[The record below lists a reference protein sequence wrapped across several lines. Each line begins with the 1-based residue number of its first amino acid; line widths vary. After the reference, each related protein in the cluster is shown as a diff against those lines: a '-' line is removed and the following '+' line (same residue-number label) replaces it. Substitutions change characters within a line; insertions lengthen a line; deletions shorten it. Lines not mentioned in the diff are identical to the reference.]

1 VTCREARDLFSALAD
16 DALAAGERAP
26 VEAHLAG
33 CADCR
38 REWERFGR
46 TVALL
51 HAVEP
56 ARAPVGFVDRVLEA
70 ARPVPW
76 YRRLARDAFLPLPRK
91 LPLEAAAILLVGGL
105 ALWTFQRMPEQQQA
119 ARVETDSRA
128 ATPSSADRPPAAEKV
143 TAPKREPEV
152 ASRRDPAPPTS
163 TPSAAEPA
171 PVAQAP
177 ADTALRR
184 SKVGGLSKDEAFSD
198 RATPATPPPL
208 STPAPGTLERE
219 NKADRT
225 AESGA
230 APAPRRDAGTRAPE
244 LRAAAKTAPPAGGR
258 LIVANADT
266 AVRDL
271 TALVAR
277 LGGAQVAQRAEGEA
291 IVMEVTLP
299 AGAYA
304 ELRREL
310 RRLGTYQPERE
321 PADPGAPAHV
331 SLRITRG

>member
-1 VTCREARDLFSALAD
+1 VTCHDARDLFSALAD

-26 VEAHLAG
+26 LEAHLAG

-46 TVALL
+46 TLALL

-56 ARAPVGFVDRVLEA
+56 ARAPVGFVDRVLA
-70 ARPVPW
+70 SARPVPW
-76 YRRLARDAFLPLPRK
+76 YRRLARDAFLPLARK

-119 ARVETDSRA
+119 ARLETDTRA
-128 ATPSSADRPPAAEKV
+128 ATSPAYERPVMGDKA

-152 ASRRDPAPPTS
+152 ASRRDPAAPTS
-163 TPSAAEPA
+163 APRAPETPPA
-171 PVAQAP
+171 AQAP
-177 ADTALRR
+177 ADTELRR
-184 SKVGGLSKDEAFSD
+184 SKISGLSKDETFAD
-198 RATPATPPPL
+198 RATPATPPPV
-208 STPAPGTLERE
+208 SAPAARTLEKE
-219 NKADRT
+219 NKADAP

-230 APAPRRDAGTRAPE
+230 GAAPRREAGPRAPE
-244 LRAAAKTAPPAGGR
+244 LRAAAKMAAPAGGR
-258 LIVANADT
+258 LIVADADT

-277 LGGAQVAQRAEGEA
+277 LGGAQVAQRTEGEA
-291 IVMEVTLP
+291 IVMDVTVP

-310 RRLGTYQPERE
+310 GRLGTYQPERE
-321 PADPGAPAHV
+321 PADPAAPTQL